1 MGRTAIHPGQHLA
14 ERLEALDLSAAELGR
29 QLKVPGN
36 RISQIITGHRAI
48 TGDTALRLGHFFG
61 SSPQFWLSLQATYD
75 LRVAEEKIG
84 ATIRN
89 LPTLS
94 GRQKGKTADHTTAI

>member
-48 TGDTALRLGHFFG
+48 TGDTALRLGHYFG
-61 SSPQFWLSLQATYD
+61 SSPQFWLSLQATYC
-75 LRVAEEKIG
+75 LRVAEEKMG

-94 GRQKGKTADHTTAI
+94 GRQKRKTADHATAV

>member
-75 LRVAEEKIG
+75 LHMAEEKMG
-84 ATIRN
+84 AAIRN

-94 GRQKGKTADHTTAI
+94 GRQKRKTADHTTAI

>member
-1 MGRTAIHPGQHLA
+1 MGRTAIHPGEHLA

-94 GRQKGKTADHTTAI
+94 GRQKGKTADHTSAI

>member
-1 MGRTAIHPGQHLA
+1 MGRTAIHPGQYLA
-14 ERLEALDLSAAELGR
+14 ERLKALDLSAAELGR

-61 SSPQFWLSLQATYD
+61 SNPQFWLSLQAIYD
-75 LRVAEEKIG
+75 LRMAEEKVG

-94 GRQKGKTADHTTAI
+94 GRQKCKTGDHATII